1 MEAFKGKV
9 VRLRVWGSVPSAP
22 RTRLPL
28 TIDAIYQG
36 EKGRQNSNS
45 NDILRSF
52 PFYFFEWM
60 AKNGEGKWPTHTL
73 CWCVCFFFQWFS
85 TNAKSN
91 FKWRKNITTCVYGC
105 SSSQLHTFTRL
116 FGQEKSGLPPTKKF
130 GFRGQETVK
139 TPPQIERG
147 RRRPGKTAAKNT
159 PDLGGAKVGLNDLFW
174 PLVPASS
181 RGTSSLIHW

>member
-9 VRLRVWGSVPSAP
+9 VRLRVWGSVPSSP

-60 AKNGEGKWPTHTL
+60 AKNGEGK
-73 CWCVCFFFQWFS
+73 
-85 TNAKSN
+85 
-91 FKWRKNITTCVYGC
+91 
-105 SSSQLHTFTRL
+105 
-116 FGQEKSGLPPTKKF
+116 
-130 GFRGQETVK
+130 
-139 TPPQIERG
+139 
-147 RRRPGKTAAKNT
+147 
-159 PDLGGAKVGLNDLFW
+159 
-174 PLVPASS
+174 
-181 RGTSSLIHW
+181 